1 MKKRLCFILILAL
14 CVSLLSVG
22 AAAANIEDWED
33 VVPEAP
39 NTNGTWLGND
49 ETGQPLYDTSW
60 YTKGPDEDGAYTIS
74 NAAELAGLS
83 ALLLQNYNWSDDEAG
98 MGSRPDEFPEDVSGL
113 KNATITL
120 ANDIDLSDHSWVPIE
135 QFNGTFDGQGHTISN
150 MSVTVGVTSSAGL
163 FGYGSA
169 QVQNVKLESVYVVSA
184 NSSVGGIIG
193 DAHSG
198 AKIEN
203 CTVEGTI
210 LYTDPGTDAGYSDV
224 GGVVG
229 TASNVT
235 ITGCKFSGVV
245 FSEKG
250 VGNGNTGGIGG
261 IVGEVN
267 SSTISNCTNNYGTVY
282 TTATSNN
289 AGGIAGRIVNSTVTE
304 CNNNGAVK
312 AGAGSAGHGVG
323 GIVGQVYVDQEES
336 NKITKCTN
344 TGDITAVGS
353 ISAGYA
359 GGIVGKLLGNTS
371 GNSGTIESCH
381 NSGDISMLDSTLC
394 SIGGLVG
401 VSSANLMIEASSNTG
416 SISSSKEDD
425 SSNLAGGLVGQSSSE
440 LTLTKSYNAGNVS
453 SPSYDYVGGLVGQL
467 KNPTTVK
474 VANCY
479 NVGAVSGAETA
490 GLIGNIFAYTTAQR
504 RVTIEDSYNAGI
516 LIGTTKY
523 GIVGSQQEEITV
535 TITDCHYWNDCGGV
549 GEGSLTANQMTE
561 DGSWAE
567 NLGLDRT
574 VWEKTNNPT
583 AGSDGKLMGNLPVLT
598 NNEQYPA
605 PQLKRT
611 QKQDQIG
618 FAITGQPTG
627 TIYVDNR
634 GFDLGTTGGSSS
646 GQISW
651 ESSNP
656 SVATVDINGKVTI
669 KGVGY
674 VTITATKAG
683 NDTYNSAS
691 AGYNFTVHGKPI
703 TEVTIL
709 NLEAPVQGASPVQYV
724 AVPEGAPYEG
734 LTSAGVGGPSTLDV
748 IWREQGTDETVTT
761 TFEQDKT
768 YTVQMRLK
776 CDKHYSF
783 ADKVTVRLFNIQESA
798 YSSITVEKDQDFV
811 DNLIIMVTFNPTSH
825 VHNWDKANW
834 DSNETHHWHNCLDA
848 DCPLKNPEGMDGYTE
863 HVDADHD
870 DLCDVCGYDMY
881 VPPVNIPDTYD
892 IELIVG
898 EGGKAKTNLSN
909 ASAGTTITVTAT
921 PDNGYELAYI
931 TVDGK
936 RIDGTSF
943 KMPDHDVTV
952 RVYFTNGAATLPFTD
967 VNTGDW
973 FYDYVAYVYANGL
986 MDGTSATTF
995 EPNGT
1000 MTRAML
1006 VTILWRMEGEP
1017 IVNYLMPFTDVDGGA
1032 WYAEA
1037 VRWASSEG
1045 IVEGVSDTEFAPNE
1059 AVTREQFAAI
1069 LYRYAQYDGMDAVT
1083 LEENLGGFTD
1093 ADSISEYAVP
1103 ALNWAVGEG
1112 IITGTTATTLEP
1124 QGTATRAQAAA
1135 MLMRFAE
1142 R

>member
-14 CVSLLSVG
+14 CASLLCVG
-22 AAAANIEDWED
+22 ASAADIEDWED

-39 NTNGTWLGND
+39 ETSGTWLGKGEN
-49 ETGQPLYDTSW
+49 GQLLYDISW
-60 YTKGPDEDGAYTIS
+60 YTNGSNTEGTYTIS
-74 NAAELAGLS
+74 DAADLAGLA
-83 ALLLQNYNWSDDEAG
+83 ALLLQNYNWIDVVAE
-98 MGSRPDEFPEDVSGL
+98 MGRPSGFPDGSNL
-113 KNATITL
+113 INLQNATFIL
-120 ANDIDLSDHSWVPIE
+120 EDNIDLSGHSWVPIE

-169 QVQNVKLESVYVVSA
+169 KVQNVNLKNVYVVSKVG
-184 NSSVGGIIG
+184 SVGGIIG
-193 DAHSG
+193 DARTG

-210 LYTDPGTDAGYSDV
+210 LYSGYDAINSSV

-229 TASNVT
+229 VTARNVT
-235 ITGCKFSGVV
+235 ITGCKFSGLVY
-245 FSEKG
+245 SETL
-250 VGNGNTGGIGG
+250 VGNNTTGGIGG
-261 IVGEVN
+261 IVGQAN
-267 SSTISNCTNNYGTVY
+267 SSTISNCTNNGTVC
-282 TTATSNN
+282 TTAISNN
-289 AGGIAGRIVNSTVTE
+289 AGGIAGRIEDSTVTE
-304 CNNNGAVK
+304 CSNTGDVK
-312 AGAGSAGHGVG
+312 AGADIANHGVG
-323 GIVGQVYVDQEES
+323 GIAGQVYVDQKES

-353 ISAGYA
+353 DSAGYA
-359 GGIVGKLLGNTS
+359 GGIVGRLWGS
-371 GNSGTIESCH
+371 QSSTIGDCH

-401 VSSANLMIEASSNTG
+401 ISEANLTIEASSNTG
-416 SISSSKEDD
+416 SISSEESG

-440 LTLTKSYNAGNVS
+440 LTLTESYNAGSVS
-453 SPSYDYVGGLVGQL
+453 SPSSNYAAGLVGQL
-467 KNPTTVK
+467 KNPTNVK

-490 GLIGNIFAYTTAQR
+490 GLIGNIDNTTAQR
-504 RVTIEDSYNAGI
+504 RVTIEDSYNAGT
-516 LIGTTKY
+516 LSGTTKN
-523 GIVGSQQEEITV
+523 GIVGSRQGEVTV
-535 TITDCHYWNDCGGV
+535 TITDCHYWNGCGGV
-549 GEGSLTANQMTE
+549 GDGSLTANQMTE

-567 NLGLDRT
+567 NLGLYSS
-574 VWEKTNNPT
+574 VWEKTDNPT
-583 AGSDGKLMGNLPVLT
+583 SAGSDGKLMGNLPVLT
-598 NNEQYPA
+598 SNKQYSA
-605 PQLKRT
+605 PQLERT
-611 QKQDQIG
+611 QKQDQSG
-618 FAITGQPTG
+618 FAITGQPTE

-634 GFDLGTTGGSSS
+634 GFDLDTTGGTGSGWVTWSSS
-646 GQISW
+646 
-651 ESSNP
+651 ND
-656 SVATVDINGKVTI
+656 SVATVDSYGNVTI

-683 NDTYNSAS
+683 DDTYNSAS
-691 AGYNFTVHGKPI
+691 AGCSFTVHGKPI

-709 NLEAPVQGASPVQYV
+709 NLEAPVQGATPIQHVN
-724 AVPEGAPYEG
+724 VPEDAHYVV
-734 LTSAGVGGPSTLDV
+734 LTSAGIGGPSTLDV
-748 IWREQGTDETVTT
+748 IWREQGTGEIVKT
-761 TFEQDKT
+761 TFEQNKT
-768 YTVQMRLK
+768 YTVQMCLK

-783 ADKVTVRLFNIQESA
+783 ADEVTVRLFNMQESA
-798 YSSITVEKDQDFV
+798 YSSITVEKDPSFD
-811 DNLIIMVTFNPTSH
+811 DRLIITVKFNPTSH
-825 VHNWDKANW
+825 VHNWDAVNW

-848 DCPLKNPEGMDGYTE
+848 DCPLKNPEGMDGYAE

-892 IELIVG
+892 IDLIVG
-898 EGGKAKTNLSN
+898 EGGEAKTNLSN

-931 TVDGK
+931 TVDGE
-936 RIDGTSF
+936 RISGTSF
-943 KMPDHDVTV
+943 TMPEHDVTV
-952 RVYFTNGAATLPFTD
+952 RVYFTNGGFPFTD
-967 VNTGDW
+967 VAPGAW
-973 FYDYVAYVYANGL
+973 YYDAVSYVYANGL

-995 EPNGT
+995 EPNAN

-1017 IVNYLMPFTDVDGGA
+1017 VVNYIMPFTDVDGGA

-1135 MLMRFAE
+1135 MLMRFVE

>member
-22 AAAANIEDWED
+22 AWAANIEDWED
-33 VVPEAP
+33 VVD
-39 NTNGTWLGND
+39 TRGTWLVND

-60 YTKGPDEDGAYTIS
+60 YTSRPNEDGIYTIY
-74 NAAELAGLS
+74 NAADLAGLA
-83 ALLLQNYNWSDDEAG
+83 ALLLQDSNWINVEAE
-98 MGSRPDEFPEDVSGL
+98 MGRPDSFPDISNL
-113 KNATITL
+113 QNATIKL
-120 ANDIDLSDHSWVPIE
+120 GNDIDLSGHSWVPIE
-135 QFNGTFDGQGHTISN
+135 RFNGRFDGQNHKISN
-150 MSVTVGVTSSAGL
+150 MSVTAGVTSSAGL

-169 QVQNVKLESVYVVSA
+169 IVQNVTLENVYVVSE

-193 DAHSG
+193 DAGTG

-203 CTVEGTI
+203 CTVSGTI
-210 LYTDPGTDAGYSDV
+210 LYSGTGNEARNSSV
-224 GGVVG
+224 GGVIG
-229 TASNVT
+229 AAASNVT
-235 ITGCKFSGVV
+235 ITDCQFSGVV
-245 FSEKG
+245 YSEKG
-250 VGNGNTGGIGG
+250 VGYGTTGGIGG
-261 IVGEVN
+261 IVGQAN
-267 SSTISNCTNNYGTVY
+267 SSTISNCTNNGTVC
-282 TTATSNN
+282 TVCTVAHSNN
-289 AGGIAGRIVNSTVTE
+289 VGGIAGRIEDSTVTD
-304 CNNNGAVK
+304 CSNSGVIK

-323 GIVGQVYVDQEES
+323 GIVGQVYVSTRDCEIKE
-336 NKITKCTN
+336 CTN
-344 TGDITAVGS
+344 TGNITAIGS
-353 ISAGYA
+353 DSAGYA

-381 NSGDISMLDSTLC
+381 NSGYILMQSSTQC

-401 VSSANLMIEASSNTG
+401 VSSANLTIKASSNTG
-416 SISSSKEDD
+416 SISSEKNN

-453 SPSYDYVGGLVGQL
+453 SPAFDYAAGLVGQL
-467 KNPTTVK
+467 MRPTTVN
-474 VANCY
+474 VNNCY

-490 GLIGNIFAYTTAQR
+490 GLIGNISAYDTTQR
-504 RVTIEDSYNAGI
+504 SVAIEDSYNAGI
-516 LIGTTKY
+516 LSGTTKN
-523 GIVGSQQEEITV
+523 GIVGSRQGQVSV
-535 TITDCHYWNDCGGV
+535 TIKDCHYWVGCGGV
-549 GEGSLTANQMTE
+549 GNGSLTANQMTE
-561 DGSWAE
+561 DNAWAG
-567 NLGLDRT
+567 NLGLDSS

-598 NNEQYPA
+598 SNRQYPA
-605 PQLKRT
+605 PQLERT
-611 QKQDQIG
+611 KKQDQSG
-618 FAITGQPTG
+618 FAITGQPAG

-634 GFDLGTTGGSSS
+634 GFDLDTTGGTGS

-651 ESSNP
+651 ESSDH
-656 SVATVDINGKVTI
+656 SVATVDSYGKVTI
-669 KGVGY
+669 KGVGE

-691 AGYNFTVHGKPI
+691 AGYSFTVHGKPI

-709 NLEAPVQGASPVQYV
+709 NLEAPVQGANPVQYIN
-724 AVPEGAPYEG
+724 VPEDAPYEG
-734 LTSAGVGGPSTLDV
+734 LTSAGIGGPSSLDV
-748 IWREQGTDETVTT
+748 IWRELTSGELVSE
-761 TFEQDKT
+761 FEQGKIYIAEFHLKHDT
-768 YTVQMRLK
+768 Y
-776 CDKHYSF
+776 YSF
-783 ADKVTVRLFNIQESA
+783 ADNLKVTLYNMQESA
-798 YSSITVEKDQDFV
+798 YSSITVEKGQDFV

-825 VHNWDKANW
+825 VHNWDAANW

-848 DCPLKNPEGMDGYTE
+848 DCPLKNPEGMDGYAE

-892 IELIVG
+892 IDLIVG
-898 EGGKAKTNLSN
+898 EGGEAKTNLSN

-931 TVDGK
+931 TVDGE
-936 RIDGTSF
+936 RISGTSF
-943 KMPDHDVTV
+943 KMPGHDVTV

-973 FYDYVAYVYANGL
+973 FFDYVAYVYANGL

-1017 IVNYLMPFTDVDGGA
+1017 VVNYLLPFTDVDGVA

-1045 IVEGVSDTEFAPNE
+1045 IVEGVSDTSFAPNAE
-1059 AVTREQFAAI
+1059 ITREQLAAI
-1069 LYRYAQYDGMDAVT
+1069 LWRYAGEPATAANLAGYADGASVS
-1083 LEENLGGFTD
+1083 
-1093 ADSISEYAVP
+1093 AYAVD
-1103 ALNWAVGEG
+1103 AMRWCVEHG
-1112 IITGTTATTLEP
+1112 IITGTTAATLEP

-1142 R
+1142 NLK

>member
-1 MKKRLCFILILAL
+1 MKKRLCFILIFAL

-22 AAAANIEDWED
+22 AWAANIEDWED
-33 VVPEAP
+33 MLPTQP
-39 NTNGTWLGND
+39 DLSDTWLDADSNGN
-49 ETGQPLYDTSW
+49 PYYDTSW
-60 YTKGPDEDGAYTIS
+60 YDEGKTSFTIS
-74 NAAELAGLS
+74 DAADLAGLA
-83 ALLLQNYNWSDDEAG
+83 ALLLQNYNWSDVVAG
-98 MGSRPDEFPEDVSGL
+98 MGRPSGFPDGSNL
-113 KNATITL
+113 INLQNATFIL
-120 ANDIDLSDHSWVPIE
+120 EDNIDLSGHSWVPIE
-135 QFNGTFDGQGHTISN
+135 QFSGTFDGKNHTISN

-169 QVQNVKLESVYVVSA
+169 KVQNVNLKNVYVVSKVG
-184 NSSVGGIIG
+184 SVGGIIG
-193 DAHSG
+193 DARTG

-203 CTVEGTI
+203 CTVSGTI
-210 LYTDPGTDAGYSDV
+210 LYSGTGNEARESSV

-229 TASNVT
+229 ETASNVT
-235 ITGCKFSGVV
+235 ITGCQFSGVV
-245 FSEKG
+245 YSEKG

-261 IVGEVN
+261 IVGETN
-267 SSTISNCTNNYGTVY
+267 SSTISDCTNNGTVC
-282 TTATSNN
+282 TVAHSNN
-289 AGGIAGRIVNSTVTE
+289 VGGIAGRIEDSTVTE
-304 CNNNGAVK
+304 CSNTGDVK
-312 AGAGSAGHGVG
+312 AGADNAGHGVG

-336 NKITKCTN
+336 NKITECTN

-353 ISAGYA
+353 SSAGYA

-371 GNSGTIESCH
+371 GNSGTIGDCH
-381 NSGDISMLDSTLC
+381 NSGDISMLSSTQC

-401 VSSANLMIEASSNTG
+401 VSSANLTIEESSNTG
-416 SISSSKEDD
+416 NISSEKND
-425 SSNLAGGLVGQSSSE
+425 SINKAGGLVGQSSSE
-440 LTLTKSYNAGNVS
+440 LTLTKSYNAGSVS
-453 SPSYDYVGGLVGQL
+453 SPSSNYAAGLVGQL
-467 KNPTTVK
+467 ENPTTVK

-490 GLIGNIFAYTTAQR
+490 GLIGNIFANKTAQR
-504 RVTIEDSYNAGI
+504 SVTIEDSYNAGI
-516 LIGTTKY
+516 LSGTTNN
-523 GIVGSQQEEITV
+523 GIVGSQQREIIV
-535 TITDCHYWNDCGGV
+535 TITDCHYWNGCDSV
-549 GEGSLTANQMTE
+549 GDGSLTANQMTE

-567 NLGLDRT
+567 NLGLDSS

-583 AGSDGKLMGNLPVLT
+583 FAGSDGKLMGNLPVLK
-598 NNEQYPA
+598 NNEQNPA
-605 PQLKRT
+605 PQLERT
-611 QKQDQIG
+611 QKQDQSG
-618 FAITGQPTG
+618 FAITGQPSG

-634 GFDLGTTGGSSS
+634 GFDLDTTGGNGSGWVTWSSS
-646 GQISW
+646 
-651 ESSNP
+651 ND
-656 SVATVDINGKVTI
+656 SVATVDSYGNVTI

-674 VTITATKAG
+674 VTITATRAG
-683 NDTYNSAS
+683 DYTYNSAS
-691 AGYNFTVHGKPI
+691 YGYSFTVYGKPI

-709 NLEAPVQGASPVQYV
+709 DLEAPVHGARPVQNV
-724 AVPEGAPYEG
+724 AVPEDAPYEV
-734 LTSAGVGGPSTLDV
+734 LTSAGVGGPSTLQV
-748 IWREQGTDETVTT
+748 IWKEQGSDETITT
-761 TFEQDKT
+761 TFEQNKT

-776 CDKHYSF
+776 CDAYYSF
-783 ADKVTVRLFNIQESA
+783 GDDVTVTLSNMQESA
-798 YSSITVEKDQDFV
+798 YSSITAAKDTHYA
-811 DNLIIMVTFNPTSH
+811 DNLIITVTFNPTSH
-825 VHNWDKANW
+825 IHNWDTANW

-931 TVDGK
+931 TVDGE
-936 RIDGTSF
+936 RIDGTTF

-952 RVYFTNGAATLPFTD
+952 RVYFTNGGFPFTD
-967 VNTGDW
+967 VAPGAW
-973 FYDYVAYVYANGL
+973 YYDAVSYVYANGL

-1017 IVNYLMPFTDVDGGA
+1017 VVNYLMPFTDVDGGA

-1037 VRWASSEG
+1037 VRWAASEG
-1045 IVEGVSDTEFAPNE
+1045 IVTGVSATEFAPNAE
-1059 AVTREQFAAI
+1059 ITREQLAAI
-1069 LYRYAQYDGMDAVT
+1069 LHRYAGEPATAANLAGYADGASVS
-1083 LEENLGGFTD
+1083 
-1093 ADSISEYAVP
+1093 AYAVD
-1103 ALNWAVGEG
+1103 AMSWCVEHG
-1112 IITGTTATTLEP
+1112 IITGVTGDTLAP

-1142 R
+1142 NVK

>member
-1 MKKRLCFILILAL
+1 MKKRLCFILIFAL

-22 AAAANIEDWED
+22 AWAANIEDWED
-33 VVPEAP
+33 MLPTRP
-39 NTNGTWLGND
+39 DLSDTWLDADSN
-49 ETGQPLYDTSW
+49 PYYDTSW
-60 YTKGPDEDGAYTIS
+60 YNENETKFTIS

-83 ALLLQNYNWSDDEAG
+83 ALLLQDSKWSNVVAG
-98 MGSRPDEFPEDVSGL
+98 MGGRPDELPDISGL

-120 ANDIDLSDHSWVPIE
+120 ANDIDLSGHSWVPIE
-135 QFNGTFDGQGHTISN
+135 QFSGTFDGQGHTISN
-150 MSVTVGVTSSAGL
+150 MSVTAGVTNSAGL

-169 QVQNVKLESVYVVSA
+169 TVQNVKLENVYVVSA

-193 DAHSG
+193 DAGTG

-203 CTVEGTI
+203 CTVDGTI
-210 LYTDPGTDAGYSDV
+210 LYTGTGTDAWSSAV

-235 ITGCKFSGVV
+235 ITGCKFISGLVYSKTV
-245 FSEKG
+245 
-250 VGNGNTGGIGG
+250 VGNNTNGGIGG
-261 IVGEVN
+261 IVGEAN
-267 SSTISNCTNNYGTVY
+267 SSTISGCTNNGTVY
-282 TTATSNN
+282 TKATSNN

-304 CNNNGAVK
+304 CSNTGAVK
-312 AGAGSAGHGVG
+312 AGAGIANHGVG
-323 GIVGQVYVDQEES
+323 GIAGQVYVSQEGNYYIEE
-336 NKITKCTN
+336 CTN
-344 TGDITAVGS
+344 TGDIIAVGS
-353 ISAGYA
+353 SNAGYA
-359 GGIVGKLLGNTS
+359 GGIVGRLWGS
-371 GNSGTIESCH
+371 QSSTIGDCH

-401 VSSANLMIEASSNTG
+401 VSSANLMIKASSNTG

-425 SSNLAGGLVGQSSSE
+425 SSNLAGGLVGQSSSG
-440 LTLTKSYNAGNVS
+440 LTLTKSYNAGSVS
-453 SPSYDYVGGLVGQL
+453 SPSFDYAAGLVGQL
-467 KNPTTVK
+467 MRPTTVN
-474 VANCY
+474 VNNCY

-490 GLIGNIFAYTTAQR
+490 GLIGNISANTTAQR
-504 RVTIEDSYNAGI
+504 SVTIEDSYNAGI
-516 LIGTTKY
+516 LNGTTKN
-523 GIVGSQQEEITV
+523 GIVGSQQREITV
-535 TITDCHYWNDCGGV
+535 TITDCHYWNGCGGV
-549 GEGSLTANQMTE
+549 GDGSLTANQMTE
-561 DGSWAE
+561 DSSWAE
-567 NLGLDRT
+567 NLGLDSN
-574 VWEKTNNPT
+574 VWEKTDNPT
-583 AGSDGKLMGNLPVLT
+583 AGSDGKLMGNLPVLK
-598 NNEQYPA
+598 NNEQNPA
-605 PQLKRT
+605 PQLERT
-611 QKQDQIG
+611 KKQDQSG
-618 FAITGQPTG
+618 FAITGKPSG

-634 GFDLGTTGGSSS
+634 GFDLDTTGGTGS

-651 ESSNP
+651 ESSDH
-656 SVATVDINGKVTI
+656 SVATVDSYGKVTI
-669 KGVGY
+669 KGVGE

-683 NDTYNSAS
+683 DNTYNSAS
-691 AGYNFTVHGKPI
+691 AGCSFTVHGKPI

-724 AVPEGAPYEG
+724 AVPEGAHYEG
-734 LTSAGVGGPSTLDV
+734 LTSAGVGGPSTLQV
-748 IWREQGTDETVTT
+748 IWSEQDSGEIVTT
-761 TFEQDKT
+761 AFEQNKT

-776 CDKHYSF
+776 CDKYYSF
-783 ADKVTVRLFNIQESA
+783 ADEVTVNLSNMQENA
-798 YSSITVEKDQDFV
+798 YSSITAVKDTQYT
-811 DNLIIMVTFNPTSH
+811 DNLIITVTFNPTSH
-825 VHNWDKANW
+825 VHNWDTANW

-848 DCPLKNPEGMDGYTE
+848 DCPLKNPEGMNGYAE

-898 EGGKAKTNLSN
+898 EGGEAKTNLSN

-931 TVDGK
+931 TVDGE
-936 RIDGTSF
+936 RISGTSF
-943 KMPDHDVTV
+943 KMPGHDVTV

-973 FYDYVAYVYANGL
+973 FFDYVAYVYANGL

-1017 IVNYLMPFTDVDGGA
+1017 VVNYLMPFTDVDGGA

-1045 IVEGVSDTEFAPNE
+1045 IVEGVSDTSFAPNAE
-1059 AVTREQFAAI
+1059 ITREQLAAI
-1069 LYRYAQYDGMDAVT
+1069 LWRYAGEPATAANLAGYADGASVS
-1083 LEENLGGFTD
+1083 
-1093 ADSISEYAVP
+1093 AYAVD
-1103 ALNWAVGEG
+1103 AMRWCVEHM
-1112 IITGTTATTLEP
+1112 IITGVTDTTLEP
-1124 QGTATRAQAAA
+1124 QGTATRAQCAT

>member
-22 AAAANIEDWED
+22 AAAADIEDWED
-33 VVPEAP
+33 MIPTQP
-39 NTNGTWLGND
+39 GLSDTWLDADSNGN
-49 ETGQPLYDTSW
+49 PYYDTSW
-60 YTKGPDEDGAYTIS
+60 YDEGKTSFTIS
-74 NAAELAGLS
+74 DAADLAGLA
-83 ALLLQNYNWSDDEAG
+83 ALLLQNYNWSDVVAG
-98 MGSRPDEFPEDVSGL
+98 MGRPSGFPDGSNL
-113 KNATITL
+113 TNLQNATFIL
-120 ANDIDLSDHSWVPIE
+120 EDNIDLSGHSWVPIE
-135 QFNGTFDGQGHTISN
+135 QFNGTFDGQNHKISN
-150 MSVTVGVTSSAGL
+150 MSVTAGVTSSAGL

-169 QVQNVKLESVYVVSA
+169 IVQNVTLENVYVVSE

-193 DAHSG
+193 DAGTG

-203 CTVEGTI
+203 CTVSGTI
-210 LYTDPGTDAGYSDV
+210 LYSGTGNEARNSSV
-224 GGVVG
+224 GGVIG
-229 TASNVT
+229 AAASNVT
-235 ITGCKFSGVV
+235 ITDCQFSGVV
-245 FSEKG
+245 YSEKG
-250 VGNGNTGGIGG
+250 VGYGKTGGIGG
-261 IVGEVN
+261 IVGQAN
-267 SSTISNCTNNYGTVY
+267 SSTISNCTNNGTVC
-282 TTATSNN
+282 TTAPSNN
-289 AGGIAGRIVNSTVTE
+289 AGGIAGYIEDSTVTN
-304 CNNNGAVK
+304 CQNKWNIYAK
-312 AGAGSAGHGVG
+312 AESANHGVG
-323 GIVGQVYVDQEES
+323 GIAGQMYVS
-336 NKITKCTN
+336 TKDCEIKDCTN

-353 ISAGYA
+353 DSAGYA
-359 GGIVGKLLGNTS
+359 GGIVGRLWGS
-371 GNSGTIESCH
+371 QSSTIEDCH
-381 NSGDISMLDSTLC
+381 NSGKISMLDSTLC

-401 VSSANLMIEASSNTG
+401 ISEANLTIKESSNTG
-416 SISSSKEDD
+416 SISSEVKSQR
-425 SSNLAGGLVGQSSSE
+425 NRAGGLVGQSSSE
-440 LTLTKSYNAGNVS
+440 LTLTKSYNAGSVS
-453 SPSYDYVGGLVGQL
+453 SPSSNYAAGLVGQL
-467 KNPTTVK
+467 ENPTTVK

-490 GLIGNIFAYTTAQR
+490 GLIGNIFANKTAQR
-504 RVTIEDSYNAGI
+504 SVTIEDSYNAGI
-516 LIGTTKY
+516 LSGTTNN
-523 GIVGSQQEEITV
+523 GIVGSQQREITV
-535 TITDCHYWNDCGGV
+535 TITDCHYWNGCGGV
-549 GEGSLTANQMTE
+549 GDGSLTANQMTE

-567 NLGLDRT
+567 NLGLDST
-574 VWEKTNNPT
+574 VWEKTDNPT
-583 AGSDGKLMGNLPVLT
+583 SAGSDGKLMGNLPVLK
-598 NNEQYPA
+598 NNEQNPA
-605 PQLKRT
+605 PQLERT
-611 QKQDQIG
+611 KKQDQSG

-634 GFDLGTTGGSSS
+634 GFDLDTTGGTGS

-651 ESSNP
+651 ESSDH
-656 SVATVDINGKVTI
+656 SVATVDSYGKVTI
-669 KGVGY
+669 KSVGE

-691 AGYNFTVHGKPI
+691 AGYSFTVHGKPI

-709 NLEAPVQGASPVQYV
+709 NLEAPVQGANPVQYIN
-724 AVPEGAPYEG
+724 VPEDAPYEG
-734 LTSAGVGGPSTLDV
+734 LTSAGIGGPSSLDV
-748 IWREQGTDETVTT
+748 IWRDLTSGELVSEFEQGKIYIAEFHLKHD
-761 TFEQDKT
+761 T
-768 YTVQMRLK
+768 Y
-776 CDKHYSF
+776 YSF
-783 ADKVTVRLFNIQESA
+783 ADNLKVTLYNMQESA
-798 YSSITVEKDQDFV
+798 YSSITVEKGQDFV
-811 DNLIIMVTFNPTSH
+811 DNLIITVKFNPTSH
-825 VHNWDKANW
+825 IHNWDTVNW

-848 DCPLKNPEGMDGYTE
+848 DCPLKNPEGMNGYAE

-898 EGGKAKTNLSN
+898 EGGEAKTNLSN

-931 TVDGK
+931 TVDGE
-936 RIDGTSF
+936 RISGTSF
-943 KMPDHDVTV
+943 TMPEHDVTV
-952 RVYFTNGAATLPFTD
+952 RVYFTNGGFPFTD
-967 VNTGDW
+967 VAPGAW
-973 FYDYVAYVYANGL
+973 YYDAVSYVYANGL

-995 EPNGT
+995 EPNAN

-1017 IVNYLMPFTDVDGGA
+1017 VVNYFMPFADVDGGA

-1142 R
+1142 NLK